1 MPAATE
7 PQATA
12 SDGPP
17 ICFGPFRLLPM
28 QRLLL
33 EGDQPVRLGSRAF
46 DILATLVERPG
57 EVIGRDELKSRTWPK
72 TFVEDTNLKIQ
83 VSALRRALTSDGAAR
98 VGRRCGPPGSIREAR
113 TVMSG
118 AVLET
123 PALVAGFENVAVVG
137 ETVE

>member
-1 MPAATE
+1 MRIGNE
-7 PQATA
+7 GTA
-12 SDGPP
+12 SIRLWTIMSISAEAGPGFSGQLGP
-17 ICFGPFRLLPM
+17 IPTVEAVVPGVHG
-28 QRLLL
+28 
-33 EGDQPVRLGSRAF
+33 GDPRA
-46 DILATLVERPG
+46 T
-57 EVIGRDELKSRTWPK
+57 
-72 TFVEDTNLKIQ
+72 
-83 VSALRRALTSDGAAR
+83 RRALTSDGAAR